1 MGPRQHLS
9 PDYAQL
15 LRFRT
20 GLRAFLHW
28 SEEQAA
34 QQGLTGPQHQL
45 LLAIKGHLA
54 IEGSAPSIGE
64 VADYLMLRHHST
76 VELINRTAA
85 KGLVLRTPDTGD
97 RRLVRLALT
106 EKGQALLAAL
116 SHSHEEELRR
126 LAALLPHTD
135 LAEERL

>member
-1 MGPRQHLS
+1 MARQHLS
-9 PDYAQL
+9 PDYAHL
-15 LRFRT
+15 LRFRS

-45 LLAIKGHLA
+45 LLAVKGHFA
-54 IEGSAPSIGE
+54 VEGTAPSIGE

-76 VELINRTAA
+76 VELINRTVA
-85 KGLVLRTPDTGD
+85 KGLVLRTPDAGD

-106 EKGQALLAAL
+106 EKGEAVLAAL

-126 LAALLPHTD
+126 LAALLPHAD
-135 LAEERL
+135 IAAEGL